1 MGNSIGKVYR
11 DVINYEDS
19 SQSIE
24 YGKDN
29 FTEKKKKYRIAVSQD
44 GKFAVTF
51 DTANLLIRIL
61 KNTDHP
67 QPKFNKKD
75 VLDSSSQN
83 KSDEPFDN
91 DKTIAYFKIDN
102 DFEFSK
108 LYNPKKTED
117 SSGNGKTTK
126 HDKSSSEEDEKNDNY
141 KWSFDISNMHKND
154 NDDSEYFIFV
164 TISRININEDM
175 KQEKRKKMIIKSND
189 GYLNKIRF
197 KPLFNNND
205 KSVETIISMKPEF
218 KKKESKKGS
227 LFITLK

>member
-29 FTEKKKKYRIAVSQD
+29 FTEKKKKYRIAVIQD

-51 DTANLLIRIL
+51 DT
-61 KNTDHP
+61 
-67 QPKFNKKD
+67 D

-91 DKTIAYFKIDN
+91 DKTIACFKIDN

-164 TISRININEDM
+164 AISRININEDM

-189 GYLNKIRF
+189 GYINKIRF
-197 KPLFNNND
+197 KPLFNNNN
-205 KSVETIISMKPEF
+205 KSVGTIISMKPEF

>member
-1 MGNSIGKVYR
+1 MGDSIGKVYR

-51 DTANLLIRIL
+51 DT
-61 KNTDHP
+61 
-67 QPKFNKKD
+67 D

-91 DKTIAYFKIDN
+91 DKTIVCFKIDN
-102 DFEFSK
+102 DFEISK

>member
-1 MGNSIGKVYR
+1 MDRYK
-11 DVINYEDS
+11 
-19 SQSIE
+19 
-24 YGKDN
+24 
-29 FTEKKKKYRIAVSQD
+29 RIFWD
-44 GKFAVTF
+44 FFNTI
-51 DTANLLIRIL
+51 ANLLIIIL

-91 DKTIAYFKIDN
+91 DKTIACFKIDN
-102 DFEFSK
+102 DFEISK

-117 SSGNGKTTK
+117 SSCNGKTTK
-126 HDKSSSEEDEKNDNY
+126 HDKSSPEEDEKNDNY

-154 NDDSEYFIFV
+154 SDGSEYFIFIA
-164 TISRININEDM
+164 ISRININEDM
-175 KQEKRKKMIIKSND
+175 KQEKEKKDDNKKRD

-197 KPLFNNND
+197 KPLFDNND

-218 KKKESKKGS
+218 KKRNQKMDRYLSH
-227 LFITLK
+227 

>member
-51 DTANLLIRIL
+51 DT
-61 KNTDHP
+61 
-67 QPKFNKKD
+67 D

-91 DKTIAYFKIDN
+91 DKTIACYKIDN

-164 TISRININEDM
+164 AISRININEDM

-189 GYLNKIRF
+189 GYINKIRF
-197 KPLFNNND
+197 KPLFNNNN

-218 KKKESKKGS
+218 KKRNQKKRDHYLS
-227 LFITLK
+227 H

>member
-51 DTANLLIRIL
+51 DT
-61 KNTDHP
+61 
-67 QPKFNKKD
+67 D

>member
-29 FTEKKKKYRIAVSQD
+29 FTEKKKKYRIAVIQD

-51 DTANLLIRIL
+51 DT
-61 KNTDHP
+61 
-67 QPKFNKKD
+67 
-75 VLDSSSQN
+75 
-83 KSDEPFDN
+83 
-91 DKTIAYFKIDN
+91 DN

-164 TISRININEDM
+164 AISRININEDM

-189 GYLNKIRF
+189 GYINKIRF
-197 KPLFNNND
+197 KPLFNNNN
-205 KSVETIISMKPEF
+205 KSVGTIISMKPEF